1 MNGMKAGLRM
11 KFVSFV
17 CVLLG
22 VVLLVTGAGLR
33 LLVENLDEVKVA
45 NETAE
50 EHIGMRISP
59 RAARLLL
66 QGKLAVDGELVSM
79 DDILP
84 DDPDAIDHAA
94 LLIFRLYAHAN
105 LMIGAGAALLAAAWL
120 ARRPRKAE

>member
-1 MNGMKAGLRM
+1 MR
-11 KFVSFV
+11 FVSIV

-22 VVLLVTGAGLR
+22 IVLLVTGAGLR
-33 LLVENLDEVKVA
+33 LFVENLDEVKEV

-66 QGKLAVDGELVSM
+66 QGKLTVDGELWSL

-84 DDPDAIDHAA
+84 DDPDAIDHTA
-94 LLIFRLYAHAN
+94 LLLLKLYAHAN
-105 LMIGAGAALLAAAWL
+105 LMIGAGVALLAVAWL
-120 ARRPRKAE
+120 ARRPREAE

>member
-1 MNGMKAGLRM
+1 MNCMKAGLRM
-11 KFVSFV
+11 RFVSFV

-59 RAARLLL
+59 RAA
-66 QGKLAVDGELVSM
+66 GEMERMELSSAPHHAISENASLV
-79 DDILP
+79 
-84 DDPDAIDHAA
+84 
-94 LLIFRLYAHAN
+94 
-105 LMIGAGAALLAAAWL
+105 WL
-120 ARRPRKAE
+120 APTCAAVIE